1 MIQAIRGMNDILP
14 EETPAWQYIEQT
26 FQILMARY
34 GYQEIRFPIVESTD
48 LFKRTIGEETDIVGK
63 EMYTFEDRNG
73 DSLTLRPE
81 GTACCVRA
89 GLERGL
95 FHNQVQRLWYMGP
108 MFRYEKPQKGRYR
121 QFFQFGVE
129 AFGLSGP
136 DIDAEIIL
144 MMARFWKELG
154 ISDDIR
160 LQLNSLGTSESRAG
174 YRKALVNYFKQF
186 EDRLDEDSK
195 RRLPTNPMR
204 ILDSKNPDMQDFIQG
219 VPSLFDYLDKE
230 SKEHFETLCQ
240 RLDDAGL
247 IYEINPRLVRGLD
260 YYSRTV
266 FEWVTDKLGSQ
277 NAVCAGGRF
286 DGLVELL
293 GGKST
298 PAIGFAMGIE
308 RLIALLE
315 TLKVMPAFDQYPDVY
330 MILIGEKAEKVG
342 LLLAEQLRTHLP
354 RLKLLMHVGGGSL
367 KSQFKKAD
375 KSGANI
381 ALVLGDEELANDS
394 VTVKFLRA
402 DQPQKIIKQSDLKAF
417 LVDPKNR

>member
-26 FQILMARY
+26 FQILIARY